1 MAFFVPQTLV
11 DLIFKNSLVDL
22 HKPDI
27 IIVLGGGISKEGIL
41 PQWVE
46 ERLDHAAKLYV
57 DQKLPKLLMS
67 GKGRDNFP
75 IAEADAMKAYLVA
88 KGLSATDILT
98 ETLSTDTLQN
108 AFFCKTMHLD
118 PLNLSDILVI
128 TNQFHIK
135 RTRQIFEFVL
145 GTDYHLSYQSV
156 SDHNL
161 DTEQLKLREFTE
173 GELIKFY
180 QRLFASVS
188 SDKKKGLHSFIY
200 KKQDPF
206 HQEYIRLSERL
217 GHKMV
222 LY

>member
-1 MAFFVPQTLV
+1 VWLFLFPQTHLNLSLHYLQVMV
-11 DLIFKNSLVDL
+11 DR
-22 HKPDI
+22 PDI
-27 IIVLGGGISKEGIL
+27 VIVLGGGISKEGIL
-41 PQWVE
+41 PWLVID
-46 ERLDHAAKLYV
+46 RLDLAIKLFR
-57 DQKLPKLLMS
+57 DNQIPQLLMS

-75 IAEADAMKAYLVA
+75 MAEAVAMKAYLVE
-88 KGLSATDILT
+88 KGLLATDILT
-98 ETLSTDTLQN
+98 ETLSSDTLQN
-108 AFFCKTMHLD
+108 AFFC
-118 PLNLSDILVI
+118 I

-161 DTEQLKLREFTE
+161 DTGQLKLREFTE

>member
-1 MAFFVPQTLV
+1 MWLFLFPQTHLNLSLHYLSVVV
-11 DLIFKNSLVDL
+11 DR
-22 HKPDI
+22 PDI

-41 PQWVE
+41 PWWVID
-46 ERLDHAAKLYV
+46 RLDLAIKLFR
-57 DQKLPKLLMS
+57 DNQIPQLLMS

-75 IAEADAMKAYLVA
+75 MAEAVAMKAYLVE
-88 KGLSATDILT
+88 KGLLATDILT

-118 PLNLSDILVI
+118 PLNLSDILVV

-161 DTEQLKLREFTE
+161 DTGQLKMEF
-173 GELIKFY
+173 
-180 QRLFASVS
+180 
-188 SDKKKGLHSFIY
+188 
-200 KKQDPF
+200 
-206 HQEYIRLSERL
+206 
-217 GHKMV
+217 
-222 LY
+222 